1 MELLVPAL
9 IFTMVLLAGVI
20 LARRADRTLEH
31 LARHE
36 IAAGPGGA
44 TVAAPQP
51 RTAILS
57 GMPHPGA
64 VGKVAALAARREVK
78 TKAAKLLLEAGN
90 PMPLGTFLLLR
101 MVMLLG
107 VTPLFLLIILRG
119 QGITLR
125 GIVMAAVGL
134 LVLPNVPMVMVK
146 RKARKRAHAI
156 ELAMPDALDLLVV
169 CVEGGLSL
177 DGGLQ
182 QVSQRTEGI
191 LASELRR
198 LLGEISTGVSRRD
211 AFQALAARS
220 QSQSLS
226 IFATAIIQADKM
238 GTSIAST
245 LRTLAETMRTRRRQA
260 AETQARKAPIKMLPF
275 LVFFMIPSLFIVILG
290 PTVLAI
296 IDFFASFNQR

>member
-1 MELLVPAL
+1 VELVIPLL
-9 IFTMVLLAGVI
+9 IFAGV
-20 LARRADRTLEH
+20 LMAGVLVARRADRTLEH

-36 IAAGPGGA
+36 IAAGAGGA
-44 TVAAPQP
+44 TVTAPQP
-51 RTAILS
+51 RTAIL
-57 GMPHPGA
+57 GGVPHPGSA
-64 VGKVAALAARREVK
+64 GKLATIAASREVK
-78 TKAAKLLLEAGN
+78 TKSAKLLREAGN
-90 PMPLGTFLLLR
+90 PVPLGTFLLLR
-101 MVMLLG
+101 MVMIFG
-107 VTPLFLLIILRG
+107 ATP
-119 QGITLR
+119 
-125 GIVMAAVGL
+125 L
-134 LVLPNVPMVMVK
+134 LVLAILTGQGLTPRGILLSAVSILVVPNMPMVWVR
-146 RKARKRAHAI
+146 RKARKRANAI

-238 GTSIAST
+238 GTSIAGT

>member
-1 MELLVPAL
+1 VELVVPAL

-44 TVAAPQP
+44 TVAAPQL

-101 MVMLLG
+101 MVMLFG

-119 QGITLR
+119 QGITPR

-134 LVLPNVPMVMVK
+134 LVLPNMPMVMVK

-191 LASELRR
+191 LAGELRR

-220 QSQSLS
+220 QSQSLA

-296 IDFFASFNQR
+296 MDFFASFNQR

>member
-1 MELLVPAL
+1 MELVVPAL

-36 IAAGPGGA
+36 IAGGPGGA
-44 TVAAPQP
+44 TFAAPQL

-101 MVMLLG
+101 MVMLFG

-119 QGITLR
+119 QGITPR

-191 LASELRR
+191 LAGELRR

-220 QSQSLS
+220 QSQSLA

-296 IDFFASFNQR
+296 MDFFASFNQR